1 MLGVPCQHEPS
12 GYALTGNV
20 ADGDAEFGA
29 SPPAGNGRRKQ
40 GAFPAFRARRNID
53 AGLHRAY
60 ASHPGFLEGE
70 PQQSG
75 RSGQFRGE

>member
-1 MLGVPCQHEPS
+1 MSLAVTPLPGMSQMAMPSLVPAHQQAMGGGS
-12 GYALTGNV
+12 GSL
-20 ADGDAEFGA
+20 
-29 SPPAGNGRRKQ
+29 SRI
-40 GAFPAFRARRNID
+40 RARRNID